1 MRNLCVIHTR
11 GREELC
17 KLNREKRVI
26 VNFLPNKITGGIL
39 LSFYRLSA
47 RAMRN
52 EFVTISVFMVR
63 NRLDFTV
70 DCNEIEKVKGKGLSN
85 WPPELPFRII
95 ENFNGNNS
103 NDMIPSRCL
112 RDQIKISSRLSSS
125 ISRNPFLTYLSN

>member
-1 MRNLCVIHTR
+1 MRNRDLCVIHTR

-70 DCNEIEKVKGKGLSN
+70 DCNEIEKVKGKAFQIGHLNYYISN
-85 WPPELPFRII
+85 NRKFQWE
-95 ENFNGNNS
+95 
-103 NDMIPSRCL
+103 
-112 RDQIKISSRLSSS
+112 
-125 ISRNPFLTYLSN
+125 